1 MISIS
6 WMFYLLIAFFAIVGA
21 LRGWQREV
29 ISLAGLIGSIAALN
43 QFGFT
48 LVDVGNRVIQFFNN
62 VQQPDDIFFL
72 EKRFFWVQF
81 AFHILIAFFSYQVI
95 ARLADSAAGSRIGD
109 RLRIG
114 FQRRFIGGFLGT
126 INGYLL
132 IGGLWGFLEYRL
144 TQEGYIR
151 LPQGQ
156 PYIFDSTIITRPFVE
171 PGAFDLAA
179 WLPFGLIN
187 PNVWLL
193 LFFVAFF
200 VVIIALI

>member
-1 MISIS
+1 MISIA
-6 WMFYLLIAFFAIVGA
+6 WMFYLLVAFFASVGA

-48 LVDVGNRVIQFFNN
+48 LVDLGNRVLQFFNN

-72 EKRFFWVQF
+72 DKRFFWVQF
-81 AFHILIAFFSYQVI
+81 VFHILIAFFSYQVI
-95 ARLADSAAGSRIGD
+95 ARIADRTPGSRFGD
-109 RLRIG
+109 RLRFG
-114 FQRRFIGGFLGT
+114 FQRRFIGGFLGA

-132 IGGLWGFLEYRL
+132 IGALWGFLEYRL
-144 TQEGYIR
+144 TPAGYIR
-151 LPQGQ
+151 LPAGEQ
-156 PYIFDSTIITRPFVE
+156 YIFDPNIITRPNV
-171 PGAFDLAA
+171 PPNAFDLAA

-193 LFFVAFF
+193 LFFIAFF